1 MTVEW
6 CSIVQKY
13 ELIFFFSNL
22 YFLTSFSWWLTFR
35 YYRFNIKTIIFIT
48 ILLHNT
54 TKIVQSYLV
63 RKVFATNNNILFCH
77 KNLHPRHPAYQK
89 LQFYSNRHYLY
100 HRRVPWFEIV
110 VKVWICN
117 VCTYIVGDVDKWYIW
132 ICNAFISTVKCSNS
146 HKLHFT
152 HPLTKH
158 FAQRLISSYMSL
170 FKQCSLNSINSVNSV
185 SSV

>member
-22 YFLTSFSWWLTFR
+22 YFLTT
-35 YYRFNIKTIIFIT
+35 IFIT

-63 RKVFATNNNILFCH
+63 RKGFATNNNILFCH